1 MERILIAYYSRSGNT
16 EKVAKALAD
25 VTGGSLFRIET
36 SQAYPA
42 DYRQLVV
49 CAMDEEKKGI
59 VRELKELPD
68 LEGVQKVFILSP
80 NWFGTIVPPVRTFA
94 SMPSLSGRQV
104 ALVLTHGGSGIAK
117 ADDDIRRCLPQGAEY
132 LGSLAIRGDG
142 GDAVHT
148 ILSQWIETSG
158 QK

>member
-49 CAMDEEKKGI
+49 CAMDCRIWRVSRKCSFSAPTGSAP
-59 VRELKELPD
+59 L
-68 LEGVQKVFILSP
+68 FH
-80 NWFGTIVPPVRTFA
+80 
-94 SMPSLSGRQV
+94 LSGHSPRCRLFQ
-104 ALVLTHGGSGIAK
+104 
-117 ADDDIRRCLPQGAEY
+117 ADR
-132 LGSLAIRGDG
+132 SL
-142 GDAVHT
+142 
-148 ILSQWIETSG
+148 LC
-158 QK
+158 